1 MSLSSQQLQDI
12 IDSQAEILKNSV
24 LEGEIADKKV
34 KHFNPKDV
42 IEATKALNELSD
54 STSPFLGITM
64 KKV

>member
-1 MSLSSQQLQDI
+1 MDFTDQQKQDI
-12 IDSQAEILKNSV
+12 IDSTAEVLKNNV
-24 LEGEIADKKV
+24 LEGEIANKKV

-42 IEATKALNELSD
+42 IQATKALEDLSD